1 VAGNRLERGPLA
13 IITWT
18 LISLLAAAGVTV
30 DLGGLK
36 SAAPAS
42 WKESPVSN
50 PMRVKQFTV
59 PGKENPDAELAIFYF
74 GQGQGGSTEANLDR
88 WKKQFVAADGKSEA
102 PSKTSAVKVA
112 SGTSATV
119 LDIQGTWLYKAS
131 PMAPGAP
138 EPRPNHRM
146 LAAVLESPKGNYY
159 VRLVGPAKTIE
170 QNKKEFDGWLKA
182 FK

>member
-1 VAGNRLERGPLA
+1 MATT
-13 IITWT
+13 ISWT

-36 SAAPAS
+36 STAPAS
-42 WKESPVSN
+42 WKETPVTSS
-50 PMRVKQFTV
+50 MRVKQFAL
-59 PGKENPDAELAIFYF
+59 PGKGEADAELAIFYF

-88 WKKQFVAADGKSEA
+88 WKKMFTAPDGKGEA
-102 PSKTSAVKVA
+102 PSKTSAVKLA
-112 SGTSATV
+112 SGSATL
-119 LDIQGTWLYKAS
+119 LDVQGTYLFKAS

-159 VRLVGPAKTIE
+159 IKLVGPAKTIE
-170 QNKKEFDGWLKA
+170 QNKKEFDAWLKA